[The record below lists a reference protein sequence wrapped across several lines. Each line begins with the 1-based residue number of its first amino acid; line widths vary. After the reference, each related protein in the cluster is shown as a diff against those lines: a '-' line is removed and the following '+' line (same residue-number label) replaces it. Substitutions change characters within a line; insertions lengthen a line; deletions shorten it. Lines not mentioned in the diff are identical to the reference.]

1 MKYRLGERKVTSAGE
16 DAYIAGNATVI
27 GSVTLGN
34 NASIW
39 FNAVVRGDSNTIR
52 IGANTNIQDSCVCH
66 TEKGNPLTIGD
77 NVTVGHKAMLHGCT
91 IGSNCLIGINAVVL
105 NGAVIGENCIIGAN
119 ALVTEGKEIPAGSL
133 VLGSPGKVV
142 RQITEEEKRTIADSA
157 VHYVEN
163 FRRYRRELTEDVEG

>member
-1 MKYRLGERKVTSAGE
+1 MKFSLGERKVAFAGE
-16 DAYIAGNATVI
+16 EGYIADNATVI

-39 FNAVVRGDSNTIR
+39 FNAVVRGDSNTIT
-52 IGANTNIQDSCVCH
+52 IGENTNIQDSCVCH
-66 TEKGNPLTIGD
+66 TEDGNPLTIGA

-105 NGAVIGENCIIGAN
+105 NGAEIGDDCIIGAN
-119 ALVTEGKEIPAGSL
+119 SLVTEGKKIPSGSL

-142 RQITEEEKRTIADSA
+142 RQITDEEKHTIAHSA
-157 VHYVEN
+157 AHYVEN
-163 FRRYRRELTEDVEG
+163 FRRYRRELTEEV

>member
-1 MKYRLGERKVTSAGE
+1 MKFRLGERMVTLAGE
-16 DAYIAGNATVI
+16 DAYIAKNATVI

-39 FNAVVRGDSNTIR
+39 FNAVVRGDSNTIS
-52 IGANTNIQDSCVCH
+52 IGENTNIQDSCVCH
-66 TEKGNPLTIGD
+66 TEEANSLTIGD

-105 NGAVIGENCIIGAN
+105 NGAVIGDNCIIGAN
-119 ALVTEGKEIPAGSL
+119 ALVTEGREIPAGSL

-142 RQITEEEKRTIADSA
+142 RQITDEEKRTIAHSA

-163 FRRYRRELTEDVEG
+163 FRRYRRELQEEFEE